1 MIKKIYH
8 IADLHIRTFK
18 FHDEYK
24 EQFQKFIASVKEN
37 ISKNGYA
44 TEETRI
50 AILGDLFHQK
60 ITISNEQLILGSWFL
75 EECSKI
81 CKVIVIAGNHDLLE
95 NNADRVDSITPL
107 VKLLKNNNISYYKD
121 RECFLDDNI
130 VWCNYSIFHGNERPD
145 IEEAKVKFGDDKK
158 YIGLYHAPIIGSKTD
173 LGYTLDHGANVDHFN
188 GLDACLL
195 GDIHK
200 KQVITLTDNNKN
212 IKLKFPGSLV
222 QQGFGENISGHGYT
236 IWDVKTLDD
245 EHVEIN
251 SDASFFQYQV
261 TNLDQLDDKSYKLI
275 NK

>member
-1 MIKKIYH
+1 MNYKPIIIVAGEPNSIFFELFFKVIKKKVKSPI
-8 IADLHIRTFK
+8 IL
-18 FHDEYK
+18 
-24 EQFQKFIASVKEN
+24 IASKKLITKQAKILKKKINFRVTNEFEIIKK
-37 ISKNGYA
+37 KNNLKRINLIDVDFNQSLGFGKITPKSNNYIK
-44 TEETRI
+44 TCFEI
-50 AILGDLFHQK
+50 AI
-60 ITISNEQLILGSWFL
+60 
-75 EECSKI
+75 
-81 CKVIVIAGNHDLLE
+81 
-95 NNADRVDSITPL
+95 
-107 VKLLKNNNISYYKD
+107 KLLKNNNISYYKD

-236 IWDVKTLDD
+236 IWDVETLDD